1 MKKIAFV
8 LGNGESRRNIDPAA
22 LRSHGAVYGCNAL
35 YRTFAPDVLVATDAG
50 IAGEIQESGYSRQHR
65 FYTRR
70 PLKNSQ
76 ALTIPRPYFGHSSGP
91 AAAGIACDDGY
102 TCIYLLGFD
111 LGPTTIGRFNNVYA
125 GTPHY
130 KALGA
135 DPTFAGNWQRQLVGL
150 MDKFYQVQFNRVM
163 GAETAV
169 VPEFTMRKNH
179 QSVSLADFVQRLNT
193 AKGF

>member
-22 LRSHGAVYGCNAL
+22 LTQYGSVYGCNAL
-35 YRTFAPDVLVATDAG
+35 YRTFSPDVLVATDHG
-50 IAGEIQESGYSRQHR
+50 ISREIQESGYSRQHR

-70 PLKNSQ
+70 PLKDSN
-76 ALTIPRPYFGHSSGP
+76 ANVIPRSYFGYSSGP

-102 TCIYLLGFD
+102 SCIYLLGFD
-111 LGPTTIGRFNNVYA
+111 LGPSAAGRFNNVYA

-130 KALGA
+130 KPMGA
-135 DPTFAGNWQRQLVGL
+135 DPTFTGNWQRQLVGL

-163 GAETAV
+163 GSETAV
-169 VPEFTMRKNH
+169 VQEFVMRKNF
-179 QSVSLADFVQRLNT
+179 QAVPLADFVQRLNN